1 MRTRSDRA
9 AFERRLP
16 AAALWVVLF
25 VLLALVTAR
34 VGALIGGAPGA
45 IEAGMAQA
53 AELVSQTGGLT
64 VLSTDGGNEDLLVVL
79 DGRNE
84 EMFVYRTDINAG
96 IQLLQRYTVP
106 QLFTDARARSLGRK

>member
-1 MRTRSDRA
+1 MRTRSVRA

-16 AAALWVVLF
+16 AAALSVVFF

-34 VGALIGGAPGA
+34 VGALIGGAPGE